1 MTVPGGTAAGSAGG
15 ASRPGCTSTFQP
27 CSAEA
32 GRLARVRRETAA
44 IEASASPRK
53 PSEVTRSRSA
63 SEAILLVAWRVRAS
77 GSCSRAMPRPLSMI
91 CRRRRPP
98 SSMRIS
104 IWVAPASRAFSSS
117 SLMAEAGRSITS
129 PAAIWL
135 IRMSGSTAMGRDAAV
150 SVAAGRENWLAESVM
165 ANRWGRRVGRWASII
180 GSAFARRRHTAIAAA
195 GNPLG

>member
-1 MTVPGGTAAGSAGG
+1 ML
-15 ASRPGCTSTFQP
+15 
-27 CSAEA
+27 AEA

-44 IEASASPRK
+44 DRGQRLAPEAQRGDAFQIGQRGDLAGGVAG
-53 PSEVTRSRSA
+53 EGQRQLFAGDAAAVVDDLQA
-63 SEAILLVAWRVRAS
+63 AQAAFLDADLDLGGAGVQGVFQQLLD
-77 GSCSRAMPRPLSMI
+77 G
-91 CRRRRPP
+91 
-98 SSMRIS
+98 
-104 IWVAPASRAFSSS
+104 
-117 SLMAEAGRSITS
+117 EAGRSITS